1 MITRLS
7 AAIVGLLAFA
17 GMLLAGLAAGNPLTT
32 ILQRA
37 LAGLFGGMTIGY
49 VGGYLSQLIVNES
62 VMRMVDADA
71 NVELAQV
78 TAKDQQQGEY
88 EEVNAVADNSAQTVR
103 KDSKEDGEK
112 DREQGSLTREQTL
125 AVRAAKRVF
134 PQA

>member
-1 MITRLS
+1 
-7 AAIVGLLAFA
+7 
-17 GMLLAGLAAGNPLTT
+17 
-32 ILQRA
+32 
-37 LAGLFGGMTIGY
+37 
-49 VGGYLSQLIVNES
+49 
-62 VMRMVDADA
+62 MRMVDADA